1 MNIGIL
7 SRSTELYSTRS
18 LYEAGKRMGHNMYVI
33 DHTRCS
39 LLIDGDRPNIF
50 FQSKPLHHLDAII
63 PRIGASV
70 TALGAAVI
78 SQFQLMGVVTP
89 TSPQALQL
97 ARDKLRSL
105 QVLSGK
111 GLPIPKTVMVGRYE
125 NLHQAAVRVG
135 GFPVVVKLLEG
146 THGEGVELARN
157 FWDLQRTMNS
167 YFRFHSRVILQ
178 EYIPEARGADTR
190 VILVDGKIVASMRR
204 QAKPGEFRSN
214 LHRGA
219 TAIKIDLTKEEKDLV
234 RKVVEALEIE
244 VAGVDLLPSKKGPLI
259 MEVNASPGLEGIEN
273 TTGVDVAGTIVGYV
287 ARKYK
292 AQKQQIK
299 ETDKANKT

>member
-18 LYEAGKRMGHNMYVI
+18 LYQAGKRLGHNMYVI

-39 LLIDGDRPNIF
+39 LVVEEQRPNVIY
-50 FQSKPLHHLDAII
+50 QSKPLHHLDAVI

-78 SQFQLMGVVTP
+78 SQFELMGVLSP
-89 TSPQALQL
+89 TSPQALQI
-97 ARDKLRSL
+97 ARDKLRCL
-105 QVLSGK
+105 QLLTEHQ
-111 GLPIPKTVMVGRYE
+111 LPIPKTVMVGRYE
-125 NLHQAAVRVG
+125 NLHQIAVMLG

-146 THGEGVELARN
+146 THGEGVELANN
-157 FWDLQRTMNS
+157 FWDLQRLMNS
-167 YFRFHSRVILQ
+167 YFRYHDRVILQ

-190 VILVDGKIVASMRR
+190 VIVVNGKIVASMRR

-219 TAIKIDLTKEEKDLV
+219 TAIPIELKPAEQELV
-234 RKVVEALEIE
+234 CKVTEALGLE
-244 VAGVDLLPSKKGPLI
+244 VAGVDLLPSKRGPLV
-259 MEVNASPGLEGIEN
+259 MEVNASPGLEGIEG
-273 TTGVDVAGTIVGYV
+273 TTGADVAGAIVRFV
-287 ARKYK
+287 ERKYK
-292 AQKQQIK
+292 LRKQQAKLKNK
-299 ETDKANKT
+299 EEQT